1 MEMINLNLNTINV
14 MEILIVQE
22 TERQLKKLA
31 PNQVQYI
38 KLVEVATYALNRLPS
53 LYASSQ
59 EGLNHQ
65 LQHAKQQYKPQIIVA
80 VRQGVAAVQRD
91 PLRRSTPIDLK
102 QPDSQTK
109 QQSTEAKFNRAEI
122 SELTHPVIKK
132 KLNIYSEN
140 THADYCWMARQIM
153 QQ

>member
-1 MEMINLNLNTINV
+1 METTSFNLTSTDLNLNTINV
-14 MEILIVQE
+14 MEVLVVRE
-22 TERQLKKLA
+22 TDRQLKQLTPK
-31 PNQVQYI
+31 QVQYI

-59 EGLNHQ
+59 EGLQYQ
-65 LQHAKQQYKPQIIVA
+65 LKQAKQQYKPQIIVA

-102 QPDSQTK
+102 QSDSQTE
-109 QQSTEAKFNRAEI
+109 QAEI
-122 SELTHPVIKK
+122 SALIHPVVQENP
-132 KLNIYSEN
+132 NIYLEN

-153 QQ
+153 